1 MMFAQSSSALPQ
13 VKAGKLRALGIA
25 SGRRNA
31 AAPEIATVAEQGL
44 PGFEAVSWYALMAPA
59 NTPNDIVTK
68 LQHEIARIVQ
78 LPEIK
83 EKLAGLG
90 AEPVGN
96 TPAELAAM
104 IRSESARYAAL
115 VQKAGIKPD

>member
-1 MMFAQSSSALPQ
+1 M
-13 VKAGKLRALGIA
+13 
-25 SGRRNA
+25 
-31 AAPEIATVAEQGL
+31 AEQGL
-44 PGFEAVSWYALMAPA
+44 PGFEAVSWYALMAPSG
-59 NTPNDIVTK
+59 TPNDIVTK
-68 LQHEIARIVQ
+68 LQHEVTRIVQ
-78 LPEIK
+78 LPEIR

-96 TPAELAAM
+96 TSAELAAM